1 MSIVAITANARQYT
15 ARIEWTADGSMCPV
29 ATAARMHFAMVLRAQ
44 PDDIEGRGAVIP
56 LVVVQMLGSPVAQLN
71 RATVGHLQLASLAG
85 GACRLPRLD
94 PLGEALP
101 LHRE

>member
-1 MSIVAITANARQYT
+1 MRV
-15 ARIEWTADGSMCPV
+15 DFPV
-29 ATAARMHFAMVLRAQ
+29 MEGAKRHH
-44 PDDIEGRGAVIP
+44 IEGRGAVIP

-94 PLGEALP
+94 PLGEALL